1 MTMYMETTGSN
12 GRAKLRIEDGIADLR
27 LVDTERRNCFSIPM
41 GEDLLELYRRIESHE
56 DVTTVCLTA
65 DEDVFCA
72 GLDLD
77 IVSNPE
83 ERAEDLE
90 RMLSLFD
97 PSSGWLR
104 ECPYPTVVGAQGA
117 APGAGAA
124 LANAAD
130 ILIAGE
136 HLQIWWPEI
145 NVGIP
150 PYSLGPRLVRQVG
163 QRRATELALL
173 GREAKLDASEAKELG
188 LVNRVVPTDQVRDEA
203 LYIADT
209 LAATEREHGSV
220 LDMYEIIQSA
230 GRQADNGDV
239 LAAWKDQRREWL

>member
-1 MTMYMETTGSN
+1 METTGSN
-12 GRAKLRIEDGIADLR
+12 GRVELRIEDGVADLR

-41 GEDLLELYRRIESHE
+41 GEDLLELYQRIESHG
-56 DVTTVCLTA
+56 DVIAVCLTA

-90 RMLSLFD
+90 QMLSLFD
-97 PSSGWLR
+97 PSSGWLQ

-173 GREAKLDASEAKELG
+173 GREAKLDAHEAKELG

-220 LDMYEIIQSA
+220 IDMYEIIQSA
-230 GRQADNGDV
+230 GRQSGSGDI
-239 LAAWKDQRREWL
+239 LAAWKDQRREWF

>member
-1 MTMYMETTGSN
+1 MELTASN
-12 GRAKLRIEDGIADLR
+12 ERVELAIERGVADLR

-41 GEDLLELYRRIESHE
+41 GEDLLECYQAIEEHD
-56 DVTTVCLTA
+56 DVTAVCLTA

-83 ERAEDLE
+83 ERADDLE

-97 PSSGWLR
+97 PASGWLQ

-130 ILIAGE
+130 ILVAGE

-173 GREAKLDASEAKELG
+173 GREAKLDAGEARELG
-188 LVNRVVPTDQVRDEA
+188 LVNRVVPTDHVRDEA
-203 LYIADT
+203 LVIADT
-209 LAATEREHGSV
+209 LATTEREHGSV

-230 GRQADNGDV
+230 GRQAGSGDV
-239 LAAWKDQRREWL
+239 LAAWKDQREEWF

>member
-1 MTMYMETTGSN
+1 METTGSN
-12 GRAKLRIEDGIADLR
+12 GRVELQIENGVADLR
-27 LVDTERRNCFSIPM
+27 LVDAERRNCFSIPM
-41 GEDLLELYRRIESHE
+41 GEDLLECYKEIEAHE
-56 DVTTVCLTA
+56 AVMAVCLTA

-83 ERAEDLE
+83 ERADDLE

-97 PSSGWLR
+97 PSSGWLQ

-130 ILIAGE
+130 ILVAGE

-173 GREAKLDASEAKELG
+173 GREAKLDAEEAKELG
-188 LVNRVVPTDQVRDEA
+188 LVNRVVPTDLVRSEA
-203 LYIADT
+203 LAIADT
-209 LAATEREHGSV
+209 LASTEREHGSM

-230 GRQADNGDV
+230 GRRAGNGDV
-239 LAAWKDQRREWL
+239 LASWKDQREEWFSRSD